1 MATPALSIVI
11 PVYNEAENLR
21 GVLAEIHALGLGNYE
36 IVVVDDGSSDASA
49 EVAESM
55 GARVVRHPY
64 NIGNGAAVKSGLRA
78 ARGRRLVMLD
88 ADGQHP
94 PRDIPR
100 LLEHLDRYHMV
111 VAARELRT
119 EAGWHRMLANRF
131 YSWFASY
138 VSQFPVEDLTSGF
151 RAMHRWVALKF
162 LDLLPNTFSYPT
174 TLTLGVLRSGLAL
187 KYVRVAFGERQG
199 HSKIHLWRDG
209 TRFLLIISKVAT
221 LFAPFRVF
229 LPVSGFFLAVGLAY
243 YGYTFV
249 TEHRFTNM
257 AALLLSTGVIIFMMG
272 LVSEQ
277 IAQMRMDRQGILEE
291 GEVATDEAAVDEV
304 SRPRRTA
311 DRGA

>member
-1 MATPALSIVI
+1 MSAPAVSIVM

-21 GVLAEIHALGLGNYE
+21 RVLQEIHALGLQDYE
-36 IVVVDDGSSDASA
+36 IIVGDDGSSDDSA
-49 EVAESM
+49 AVAEAL

-78 ARGRRLVMLD
+78 ARGRHIVLLD
-88 ADGQHP
+88 GDGQHP

-111 VAARELRT
+111 VAARVRST
-119 EAGWHRMLANRF
+119 EASWYRMLANRF

-162 LDLLPNTFSYPT
+162 VDLLPNTFSYPT
-174 TLTLGVLRSGLAL
+174 TLTLAVLRSGLAL
-187 KYVRVAFGERQG
+187 KYVTVEFGQRQG

-229 LPVSGFFLAVGLAY
+229 LPVSGAFFAMGLSY
-243 YGYTFV
+243 YAYTFV
-249 TEHRFTNM
+249 TQHRFTNM

-277 IAQMRMDRQGILEE
+277 VAQMRMDRQGPLPEVEDAEGGRAGGEE
-291 GEVATDEAAVDEV
+291 TERRAADGR
-304 SRPRRTA
+304 S
-311 DRGA
+311 